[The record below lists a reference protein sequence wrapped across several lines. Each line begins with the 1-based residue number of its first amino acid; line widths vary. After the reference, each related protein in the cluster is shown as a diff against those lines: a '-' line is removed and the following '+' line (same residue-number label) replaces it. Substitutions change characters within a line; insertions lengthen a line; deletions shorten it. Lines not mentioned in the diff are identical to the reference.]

1 VRPRKEKCLLWLA
14 GEPFDSSKWPLL
26 SFGYEVVSSLPQ
38 EAPRELARRP
48 YLAVVLDS
56 PAADER
62 TAEWLETVQKLAADL
77 PVLVHDPGASAAE
90 AVGLARLGVWQF
102 LPADHEAAPLLD
114 QIWESDSVP
123 DEAAGED
130 WERLLIGDGVD
141 MRQVRQMIRLVADR
155 RSTVLV
161 TGETGTGKELAARSL
176 HLASHRKRNPWVAIN
191 CSALPEYLLEAEL
204 FGHVK
209 GAFTGAVQNRVG
221 RFEQA
226 QGGTLFLDEIG
237 DLDPALQAKLLR
249 VVQEREFSRLGSSET
264 IRLNVRVVAATNRDL
279 EKAVAQGRFREDL
292 YYRLNVVPIHMPAL
306 RERREDIA
314 RLAPHF
320 VEKICRLEEIP
331 SKRLTARAI
340 EKLCGYWW
348 PGNVRQLENL
358 VEMAVAV
365 SGDREL
371 LDARDFPLPAASAP
385 QAAAISGP
393 VICVPDISVPD
404 QGMDYEQTLARI
416 ERSILEQALEKTG
429 GNKKAAADMLG
440 LKRTTL
446 SAKVRHLEPV
456 APN

>member
-1 VRPRKEKCLLWLA
+1 MRKEKRLLWL
-14 GEPFDSSKWPLL
+14 GGQPFDSSKWPLL
-26 SFGYEVVSSLPQ
+26 SSNYDVTGGLPP
-38 EAPRELARRP
+38 EAPRELARQP

-56 PAADER
+56 PASDER
-62 TAEWLETVQKLAADL
+62 TAEWLETIQKAAADL

-90 AVGLARLGVWQF
+90 AVCLARLGIWQF
-102 LPADHEAAPLLD
+102 LPPDEEAVILLD
-114 QIWESDSVP
+114 QLWETEGGSD
-123 DEAAGED
+123 DLDGQE
-130 WERLLIGDGVD
+130 WERLLVGDGAD
-141 MRQVRQMIRLVADR
+141 MRQVRQMIRLVAER

-176 HLASHRKRNPWVAIN
+176 HLASRRKRRPWVAVN
-191 CSALPEYLLEAEL
+191 CSALPEHLLEAEL

-249 VVQEREFSRLGSSET
+249 VMQEREISKLGSAET

-292 YYRLNVVPIHMPAL
+292 YYRLNVVPIRMPPL
-306 RERREDIA
+306 RERREDIP
-314 RLAPHF
+314 RLVPHF
-320 VEKICRLEEIP
+320 LEKICRLEEIP
-331 SKRLTARAI
+331 PKRLTPRAI
-340 EKLCGYWW
+340 ERLCEYSW

-358 VEMAVAV
+358 MEMAVAL
-365 SGDREL
+365 SGNREL
-371 LDARDFPLPAASAP
+371 LDARDFPLPEASAAKM
-385 QAAAISGP
+385 AALSSP
-393 VICVPDISVPD
+393 VISLPD
-404 QGMDYEQTLARI
+404 QGMDYEETLARI

-446 SAKVRHLEPV
+446 SAKVRHL
-456 APN
+456 AN